1 VSAEPSDNSGNPNP
15 ITGNVAE
22 STPTILLYLKDGT
35 VFPASDYWVADN
47 RLHYR
52 VDYGGENAIDIDQ
65 LDLQRTVDENA
76 KRNIRFALKP
86 QPNTVVFYPETSA
99 RNADSNTVGGAPVQ
113 DADFYNLI
121 QPGIPNFAF
130 APQSQPTL
138 QISAGL

>member
-1 VSAEPSDNSGNPNP
+1 MNP

-47 RLHYR
+47 TFHFR
-52 VDYGGENAIDIDQ
+52 VDYGGESAIPIDQ

-86 QPNTVVFYPETSA
+86 KPDSA
-99 RNADSNTVGGAPVQ
+99 VLDPGATALNIDSNVPGANAPAVQ
-113 DADFYNLI
+113 YADFNNLM
-121 QPGIPNFAF
+121 QAVVPSFAS
-130 APQSQPTL
+130 APQTPPALQPTGTL
-138 QISAGL
+138 